1 MNTYSTMNIFRRWL
15 SPKTEQNNKDCHNPW
30 AGLASYEDPDT
41 AKRKLKF
48 YGRDDESYD
57 VTKLIMGNVFVT
69 LYGKSGIGKTSLL
82 NAAVFPELREKKYT
96 PLNLRLGLKDV
107 NNPRCYQSIIIDAI
121 EHAICRI
128 EIIDV
133 IEEQNDTKAVDYLW
147 NYFTRHRFYNK
158 FDEPTYPVIVF
169 DQFEEIL
176 RIDRKDAE
184 VLLRQIDYVNDKDHS
199 LENSIVDG
207 HAYRYEQNFRFVISI
222 REDDLYRLE
231 DCLDNCYLHAL
242 KRCRFRLR
250 NLTKHGARDV
260 IFKPVPTLFEDTD
273 KDDIF
278 EAIINTA
285 SNKYDGEVSTNL
297 LSLICSQ
304 IYEKYIQDG
313 SKCLT
318 KEKVK
323 AFISKDPFEKFYMEA
338 TKSLSPKER
347 SYLEESLIDDDLRRD
362 SISETDFKKHIKNG
376 EILLEGER
384 RFLQRTSM
392 STDHS
397 SHRIEL
403 IHDSFCDT
411 IAKLKHKKKIKKNVG
426 CAVKWFLLAPIGLI
440 LFAIISIIA
449 THPSFEGIPT
459 YNIINDYEN
468 ALTNKN
474 KAYKEYIT
482 ISNPCQDICSQLSDL
497 IDDLICIYEISDSLY
512 LNETIPK
519 NTEIRFSIITD
530 KMKHLK
536 PDSVILLDENSARF
550 VNKYWLCSDLNQ
562 FSSDYFMTYSMI
574 KDIINNMKNG
584 LSNNQQ
590 SIKLKHDSI
599 KAELPKIYDQ
609 YLQILSLFPEEFQG
623 RHHLFVNQW
632 KNILHRDSIK

>member
-1 MNTYSTMNIFRRWL
+1 MNTYSTMNIFRKCF
-15 SPKTEQNNKDCHNPW
+15 SPKEEQNIKESQNPW
-30 AGLASYEDPDT
+30 AGLASYEDPET
-41 AKRKLKF
+41 AKLKLKF

-57 VTKLIMGNVFVT
+57 VTKLICGNVFVT

-82 NAAVFPELREKKYT
+82 NAGVFPELRKNEYT
-96 PLNLRLGLKDV
+96 PLSLRLGLKNEDI
-107 NNPRCYQSIIIDAI
+107 PICYQLIIVDAI
-121 EHAICRI
+121 ERAVGRI
-128 EIIDV
+128 ETIDV
-133 IEEQNDTKAVDYLW
+133 IEEQNDYKATDYLW
-147 NYFTRHRFYNK
+147 NYFARHRFYNK
-158 FDEPTYPVIVF
+158 NDNPTFPVIVF
-169 DQFEEIL
+169 DQFEEIF
-176 RIDRKDAE
+176 RTNRKDAE
-184 VLLRQIDYVNDKDHS
+184 ALLRQIDYINDKDHS
-199 LENSIVDG
+199 LENSVVEG
-207 HAYRYEQNFRFVISI
+207 QTYRYEQNYRFVVSI
-222 REDDLYRLE
+222 REDDLYLLE
-231 DCLDNCYLHAL
+231 DSLDNCYLPAL
-242 KRCRFRLR
+242 KRCRYRLR
-250 NLTKHGARDV
+250 NLTEQGARDV
-260 IFKPVPTLFEDTD
+260 IFKPIPTLFESAD
-273 KDDIF
+273 KDDIYK
-278 EAIINTA
+278 AIINTA
-285 SNKYDGEVSTNL
+285 ANKYDEEVNTNL

-313 SKCLT
+313 SNCIT
-318 KEKVK
+318 KEKVN
-323 AFISKDPFEKFYMEA
+323 AFISKDPFEKFYIEA
-338 TKSLSPKER
+338 TKSLSSKEI
-347 SYLEESLIDDDLRRD
+347 SYLEDSLIDDDLRRN
-362 SISETDFKKHIKNG
+362 SISESDFKKHIKMG
-376 EILLEGER
+376 EILLEGEK
-384 RFLQRTSM
+384 RFLQRTSI
-392 STDHS
+392 S
-397 SHRIEL
+397 SDNSSYRIEL
-403 IHDSFCDT
+403 IHDSFCNT
-411 IAKLKHKKKIKKNVG
+411 IAKLKHKKKIKKNIG

-440 LFAIISIIA
+440 LFVIILIIT
-449 THPSFEGIPT
+449 THPSFQGIPT

-468 ALTNKN
+468 ALINKN
-474 KAYKEYIT
+474 KAYKDYII

-497 IDDLICIYEISDSLY
+497 VDDLICIYEISDSLY
-512 LNETIPK
+512 LNEPIKK